1 MKREFLLNIVFL
13 LTANL
18 LIKPFYLFGI
28 DRTVQNT
35 VSESEYGLY
44 FALFNF
50 TFLFQI
56 VNDFGIQNYNN
67 RNIAQHRHL
76 LVKYFPNLIVL
87 KGLLSLL
94 YLVLVLG
101 IGWWVGYTLPHF
113 SLLLFI
119 AFNQILFSLVLYLRS
134 NVSGLGRYR
143 LDSLLSVTDRLLLI
157 LICSVLLWGNVVPGS
172 FRIEWFV
179 WAQTASLSV
188 TALIAVSIV
197 ARRLPRFRLRI
208 KPAFLRYL
216 LRESAPY
223 ALSIFLMSAY
233 YRLDGLMI
241 EQLLPDGATEAGLYA
256 SAYRLYE
263 AANMV
268 GFLFASL
275 LLPLFS
281 RMLAEK
287 VSVEGLAHF
296 SFKLIVLSG
305 LILLIAVGAYPTEI
319 MQLLY
324 KSGSAYSGQ
333 ILLYLCGSYLAVA
346 GTYVF
351 GTLLV
356 ASNHTR
362 QLNYVFAIGL
372 VINLTLNLILIP
384 ALKAKGAAIATL
396 VTQVFIICGELF
408 IARKELKLSIP
419 WRVWR
424 HLAYSGAL
432 LFLVA
437 KGLKIWP
444 QTSWS
449 LSFFCILA
457 TGGLIALYLFLNDH
471 QAKVFQGKN
480 ANEIP

>member
-87 KGLLSLL
+87 KGLLSIL
-94 YLVLVLG
+94 YLALVLG
-101 IGWWVGYTLPHF
+101 IGWWAGYTLPHF

-119 AFNQILFSLVLYLRS
+119 ALNQILFSLVLYLRS

-157 LICSVLLWGNVVPGS
+157 LICSVLLWGNLVPGL

-179 WAQTASLSV
+179 WAQTASLSM
-188 TALIAVSIV
+188 TALIAMGIV

-208 KPAFLRYL
+208 NPVFLRYL

-268 GFLFASL
+268 GFLFAGL

-281 RMLAEK
+281 RMLKEQT
-287 VSVEGLAHF
+287 SVAPLAYF
-296 SFKLIVLSG
+296 SFKLITLSG
-305 LILLIAVGAYPTEI
+305 LILLVGAGAYHTEI
-319 MQLLY
+319 MVLLY
-324 KSGSAYSGQ
+324 DSGSAYSGR
-333 ILLYLCGSYLAVA
+333 ILVFLCASYLAVS

-362 QLNYVFAIGL
+362 QLNYVFGIGL
-372 VINLTLNLILIP
+372 GINLTLNLWLIP
-384 ALKAKGAAIATL
+384 SLKAEGAAIATL
-396 VTQVFIICGELF
+396 ATQVFIIAGELWV
-408 IARKELKLSIP
+408 ASRQLQL
-419 WRVWR
+419 RVPLTTWGQ
-424 HLAYSGAL
+424 LAGSL
-432 LFLVA
+432 LLLLAAAQSLNYWAPFDWYWSFLVILGIGGVLA
-437 KGLKIWP
+437 
-444 QTSWS
+444 
-449 LSFFCILA
+449 LSFVWQSNSIIDF
-457 TGGLIALYLFLNDH
+457 DR
-471 QAKVFQGKN
+471 KN
-480 ANEIP
+480 TA